1 MAQEGDGDGLGSI
14 TAWAAC
20 LSPQDPHPI
29 LGYSPISLFWAAL
42 EV

>member
-1 MAQEGDGDGLGSI
+1 M
-14 TAWAAC
+14 TAHRETTC
-20 LSPQDPHPI
+20 IYMELRNLLQIMDPHPI